1 MRKLKSNS
9 CAREIFSRWTVYN
22 RDSRRKHNDVGVVH
36 PLPVP
41 HPANISLLIHKR
53 EMQSDENIGGSAE
66 QLDLDDAALN
76 EIVDQLMSNDTI
88 TFDQR

>member
-1 MRKLKSNS
+1 MHEKLS
-9 CAREIFSRWTVYN
+9 SRWTVYK

-41 HPANISLLIHKR
+41 YPAKISLLIHKR

-76 EIVDQLMSNDTI
+76 EIVDLLTSNDTI
-88 TFDQR
+88 TSDHNDEDNMP